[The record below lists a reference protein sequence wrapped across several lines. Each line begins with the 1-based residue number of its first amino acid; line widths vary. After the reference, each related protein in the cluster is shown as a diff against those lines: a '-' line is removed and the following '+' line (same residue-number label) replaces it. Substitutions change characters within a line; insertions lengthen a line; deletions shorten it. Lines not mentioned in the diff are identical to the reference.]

1 MKSDFVARPINLSRE
16 DRIKAHFMTCFISLF
31 IYRLLEKR
39 LNYKYTTSQILSTL
53 KNMTMVEQK
62 GLGFE
67 PIYER
72 TDITD
77 SLHEL
82 FNFNTDLEL
91 INYKKMK
98 KILNMK

>member
-1 MKSDFVARPINLSRE
+1 
-16 DRIKAHFMTCFISLF
+16 MT
-31 IYRLLEKR
+31 
-39 LNYKYTTSQILSTL
+39 TL
-53 KNMTMVEQK
+53 EQK

-77 SLHEL
+77 ELHDL

-98 KILNMK
+98 KILDMK

>member
-1 MKSDFVARPINLSRE
+1 
-16 DRIKAHFMTCFISLF
+16 
-31 IYRLLEKR
+31 
-39 LNYKYTTSQILSTL
+39 
-53 KNMTMVEQK
+53 MVEQK

-82 FNFNTDLEL
+82 FNFNTDLEI

-98 KILNMK
+98 KILNNVERCDKYWIKRRIISNTRICSIFNISL